1 MMKLIFKKA
10 KKKKKPTPTYTIT
23 RKHAREGPFFKLKD
37 TTKGPKGKPTQQ
49 LNFQQHY
56 KKA

>member
-1 MMKLIFKKA
+1 MMKLIFKKG
-10 KKKKKPTPTYTIT
+10 KKKKTDPTYTIT
-23 RKHAREGPFFKLKD
+23 RKHARKGPLFKLED
-37 TTKGPKGKPTQQ
+37 TTKGPKGKPIQQ